1 MARHSEMNLSRTTV
15 WVLLLA
21 GQVAKADEP
30 PRRGPLSPAD
40 EGATFRLADERLTVE
55 LAAAEPQIDS
65 PVALAWDADGRMY
78 AAEMRDY
85 PVGPASGRI
94 RLLIDRDGDGRYD
107 DATVFADKLGFPN
120 SVLCWRGGV
129 FVTAA
134 PDLWYFKD
142 TDGDGRAD
150 ERRVVWTGFAEGNQ
164 QLRANGLTWG
174 LDNWIYGANGRSGG
188 EIRRPGE
195 PTSEAISIRTRD
207 FRFLPDGRRFE
218 AIAGQSQFG
227 QTRDDWGHRFL
238 SWNTIAIR
246 QALLDPATLAAH
258 PRLGSSA
265 VRDIADPSDGG
276 RVFPISSRPQTFNR
290 EATDFYNALCGLS
303 IYRGDAVGEQYRGN
317 AFVCESLTN
326 LVHRRVLKSD
336 GPTFISH
343 RGEADR
349 EFLASSDSWF
359 HPVNTATGP
368 DGALYVVDFYRRW
381 VEHPQFVSPSLG
393 SEVAWREGEGHG
405 RIWRIQPKISA
416 ASAGKSRR
424 LSESSTADLVAEL
437 AHANGWR
444 RDTAQRL
451 LVERGDLES
460 VPLLKKA
467 AMTSPSGMARLHAL
481 WTLKGLNGLDE
492 ATVLAALADSASEIR
507 EPTLQLAAEQPS
519 PSAKLVAAI
528 RALSNDASLAV
539 RFRLALSLDALPDA
553 DRVATW
559 VSLASQKDADP
570 WLWMSVSGALDGSA
584 AWPFLKR
591 LVREN
596 PPWLNMPTPQQATFL
611 RQTAS
616 LLEDIR
622 DLVDLFSL
630 AEFSRPSTI
639 GAGHLAV
646 IAGLSQA
653 TLKENVALRQW
664 LESGNPNTPPA
675 AEAFRAILKVA
686 RRVASDEPSES
697 WRRCDAIRVLGL
709 GDIETAAPLLLR
721 LLAANQPQEVQ
732 SISAATLGAIADK
745 DTARRMIAGWNTY
758 TAATRRA
765 VAAAALRHPEAT
777 EILVESL
784 EQREVSALELDTGLR
799 ESFTSIRDEALR
811 ERAKQVLAASAP
823 ADRQKVLADYQAAL
837 AQPGDRRRGAALFR
851 QHCLTCHALHG
862 LGHRVGADLSGIAA
876 RPKATLLEDILDPN
890 RQIPPNFL
898 SYTAVTDDGQILT
911 GILAAENAQ
920 AVTLVRAD
928 GVEQSILRSRIEELR
943 ANGKSLMPDGF
954 EQKLDVTAMADL
966 LEFLGQPTRELLD
979 VSAGAATDGD
989 RQH

>member
-1 MARHSEMNLSRTTV
+1 MNLSRSTFF
-15 WVLLLA
+15 VLLLA
-21 GQVAKADEP
+21 GLVANADEP
-30 PRRGPLSPAD
+30 PQRGPLSPAD
-40 EGATFRLADERLTVE
+40 EAATFRLADERLTVE
-55 LAAAEPQIDS
+55 LVAAEPQVDS

-78 AAEMRDY
+78 VAEMSDY
-85 PVGPASGRI
+85 PAGPVAGCI
-94 RLLIDRDGDGRYD
+94 RLLIDRNGDGRYD
-107 DATVFADKLGFPN
+107 DATIFADQLAFPN
-120 SVLCWRGGV
+120 GVVCWRGGV

-188 EIRRPGE
+188 DIRRPGE
-195 PTSEAISIRTRD
+195 PAGETVSIRTRD
-207 FRFLPDGRRFE
+207 FRFSPDGRQFE
-218 AIAGQSQFG
+218 ALAGQSQFG
-227 QTRDDWGHRFL
+227 QTHDDWGHRFL

-246 QALLDPATLAAH
+246 QVLLDPATLAAH
-258 PRLGSSA
+258 PRLGSAA

-276 RVFPISSRPQTFNR
+276 RVFPISPRPQTFNR

-303 IYRGDAVGEQYRGN
+303 IYRGDAIGEQYQGN

-326 LVHRRVLKSD
+326 LVHRRVLKPD
-336 GPTFISH
+336 GPTFVSY

-349 EFLASSDSWF
+349 EFLASTDSWF

-381 VEHPQFVSPSLG
+381 VEHPQFVSPSLA

-405 RIWRIQPKISA
+405 RIWRISSKTAALNPKPRHFSQ
-416 ASAGKSRR
+416 
-424 LSESSTADLVAEL
+424 SSTIDLIAEL

-460 VPLLKKA
+460 LPLLKKA

-492 ATVLAALADSASEIR
+492 ATVLAALADSAAEIR
-507 EPTLQLAAEQPS
+507 EQALQLAAEQPS
-519 PSAKLVAAI
+519 PSAELIASI
-528 RALSNDASLAV
+528 RALGSDASLAV

-559 VSLASQKDADP
+559 VSLACQQDADP
-570 WLWMSVSGALDGSA
+570 WLWMSVSGALDDGS

-591 LVREN
+591 LVQVN
-596 PPWLNMPTPQQATFL
+596 PAWLNMPTPQQAALL
-611 RQTAS
+611 RQTAG
-616 LLEDIR
+616 LLEEVR

-630 AEFSRPSTI
+630 TEFSAPSTI
-639 GAGHLAV
+639 GPGHLAV

-653 TLKENVALRQW
+653 TLKGNVTLRQW
-664 LESGNPNTPPA
+664 LESSNPNVLPA
-675 AEAFRAILKVA
+675 AQALRAILKVA
-686 RRVASDEPSES
+686 RRLASDERSENS
-697 WRRCDAIRVLGL
+697 RRCDAIRVLGL
-709 GDIETAAPLLLR
+709 ADAETAAPLLLP

-732 SISAATLGAIADK
+732 SISAATLGMIADV
-745 DTARRMIAGWNTY
+745 DTTRRMIAGWNTY

-765 VAAAALRHPEAT
+765 VAAAALRRREAT
-777 EILVESL
+777 EILIESF
-784 EQREVSALELDTGLR
+784 EQGEVSALELDAGLR
-799 ESFTSIRDEALR
+799 DSFMSIGDAALR
-811 ERAKQVLAASAP
+811 ERAKKVFAASAP
-823 ADRQKVLADYQAAL
+823 TDRQKVLADYQAAL

-851 QHCLTCHALHG
+851 QHCLTCHSLHG
-862 LGHRVGADLSGIAA
+862 LGHRVGADLSGIGS
-876 RPKATLLEDILDPN
+876 RPKATLLEDVLDPN

-898 SYTAVTDDGQILT
+898 SFTAVTEDGQILT
-911 GILAAENAQ
+911 GILAAESAQ
-920 AVTLVRAD
+920 AVTLVQAD
-928 GVEQSILRSRIEELR
+928 GVEQSIQRSRIEELR
-943 ANGKSLMPDGF
+943 ANGKSLMPEGF

-966 LEFLGQPTRELLD
+966 LGFLGQPTRELLD
-979 VSAGAATDGD
+979 LPGGTVTDGVK
-989 RQH
+989 